1 MTMRAFAV
9 DEFGARGAIH
19 QLPVP
24 EPAAG
29 EVLVRVHAAGVNVMD
44 PIYTAG
50 WMKDYMEHRFPLV
63 PGIDLSGVVER
74 VGAGV
79 ERFAA
84 GDEVYGIVAKPVVGE
99 GTFADSVVVKADGLA
114 PKPASLTHI
123 EAAAVPHVGLT
134 ALAAV
139 EAIDPQPG
147 QVVLVVGASGGV
159 GSFVTQLAAARGAT
173 VVAVASGPGA
183 IQTREYGAS
192 DAVDYTDGDVVEQL
206 LVRYPAGVD
215 ALIDVHSDADAL
227 TRYAQVVRSGGIA
240 VSPRGP
246 AGAAAA
252 ALKERG
258 VRFMSVN
265 RLPATRLP
273 DLTALIDGGQLRVPP
288 IKSYPLE
295 ETASAIAEMAKGHVR
310 GKLVIEI
317 A

>member
-9 DEFGARGAIH
+9 DEFGATGSIH

-24 EPAAG
+24 EPAEG

-50 WMKDYMEHRFPLV
+50 WMKDYLEHRFPLV

-99 GTFADSVVVKADGLA
+99 GTFADSVVAKADGLA
-114 PKPASLTHI
+114 PKPASLTHVQ
-123 EAAAVPHVGLT
+123 AAAVPHIGLT

-139 EAIDPQPG
+139 EASDPQPG
-147 QVVLVVGASGGV
+147 QVVVVVGASGGV
-159 GSFVTQLAAARGAT
+159 GSFVTQLAAARGAR

-183 IQTREYGAS
+183 LQAREYGAS
-192 DAVDYTDGDVVEQL
+192 DAVDYASGDVAEQL
-206 LVRYPAGVD
+206 RSRHPKGAD
-215 ALIDVHSDADAL
+215 ALIDLHSDAEELA
-227 TRYAQVVRSGGIA
+227 RYGEAVRSGGVV

-246 AGAAAA
+246 AAAAA
-252 ALKERG
+252 PALKEHG
-258 VRFMSVN
+258 VRFVSAN
-265 RLPATRLP
+265 RLPASRLP
-273 DLTALIDGGQLRVPP
+273 DLTALIEGGQLRVPP
-288 IKSYPLE
+288 IKSFPLD

-310 GKLVIEI
+310 GKLVIEV

>member
-9 DEFGARGAIH
+9 DEFGATGSIH

-24 EPAAG
+24 EPAEG

-50 WMKDYMEHRFPLV
+50 WMKDYLEHRFPLV

-99 GTFADSVVVKADGLA
+99 GTFADSVVAKADGLA
-114 PKPASLTHI
+114 PKPASLTHVQ
-123 EAAAVPHVGLT
+123 AAAVPHIGLT

-139 EAIDPQPG
+139 EASDPQPG
-147 QVVLVVGASGGV
+147 QVVVVVGASGGV
-159 GSFVTQLAAARGAT
+159 GSFVTQLAAARGAR

-183 IQTREYGAS
+183 LQAREYGAS
-192 DAVDYTDGDVVEQL
+192 DAVDYASGDVAEQL
-206 LVRYPAGVD
+206 RSRHPKGAD
-215 ALIDVHSDADAL
+215 ALIDLHSDAEELA
-227 TRYAQVVRSGGIA
+227 RYGEAVRSGGVV

-246 AGAAAA
+246 AAAAA
-252 ALKERG
+252 PALKEHG
-258 VRFMSVN
+258 VRFVSAN
-265 RLPATRLP
+265 RLPASRLP
-273 DLTALIDGGQLRVPP
+273 DLTALIEGGQLRVPP
-288 IKSYPLE
+288 IKSFPLD
-295 ETASAIAEMAKGHVR
+295 ETASAIAEMAKGRVR
-310 GKLVIEI
+310 GKLVIEV